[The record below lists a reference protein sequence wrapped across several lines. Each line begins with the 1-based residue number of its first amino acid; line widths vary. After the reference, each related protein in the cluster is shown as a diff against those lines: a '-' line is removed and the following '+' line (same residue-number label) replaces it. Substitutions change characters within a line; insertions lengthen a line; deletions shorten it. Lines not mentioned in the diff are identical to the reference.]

1 MTRRAACPILWGM
14 TRVLP
19 IRPGDPPE
27 MQARAM
33 DNLRFIRETMEAAA
47 TFTAVSG
54 WGTVIIGLTA
64 LVAAAL
70 AAATPSM
77 ARWVFIWMCEAVLSV
92 GISMY
97 TMSLKARSNG
107 LPLWS
112 EPARKILFSFA
123 PPMVVG
129 ALLTLVCFEHALL
142 ALLPGIWM
150 LLYGVGVVAAGTFS
164 VRIVP
169 VMGLAFMVVGTVALF
184 APPSWTTACM
194 AAGFGG
200 LHLFFGTLIAR
211 RHGG

>member
-1 MTRRAACPILWGM
+1 M

-19 IRPGDPPE
+19 LRPPEPPE

-54 WGTVIIGLTA
+54 WGTVLIGLTA
-64 LVAAAL
+64 LVAAGL
-70 AAATPSM
+70 AAATESTV
-77 ARWVFIWMCEAVLSV
+77 RWVFIWMVEAVLSV
-92 GISMY
+92 GISIY
-97 TMSLKARSNG
+97 TMSLKSRAAG

-112 EPARKILFSFA
+112 EPARKIVFSFV
-123 PPMVVG
+123 PPMLVG
-129 ALLTLVCFEHALL
+129 ALFTLVCFEHNLL
-142 ALLPGIWM
+142 GLLPGVWM

-184 APPSWTTACM
+184 APASWTTACM

-200 LHLFFGTLIAR
+200 LHLFFGALIAR

>member
-1 MTRRAACPILWGM
+1 M

-19 IRPGDPPE
+19 LRPAEPPE

-33 DNLRFIRETMEAAA
+33 DNLRFIRQTMEAAA
-47 TFTAVSG
+47 TFTALSG
-54 WGTVIIGLTA
+54 WGTMLMGLTA
-64 LVAAAL
+64 LGAAAL
-70 AAATPSM
+70 GASTGSV

-92 GISMY
+92 GISVY
-97 TMSLKARSNG
+97 TMTLKAHAAG

-112 EPARKILFSFA
+112 EPARKIVFSFA
-123 PPMVVG
+123 PPLGVG
-129 ALLTLVCFEHALL
+129 ALLTLVCYEHHLIG
-142 ALLPGIWM
+142 LLPGVWL

-169 VMGLAFMVVGTVALF
+169 VMGLAFMAVGTVALF
-184 APPSWTTACM
+184 ASPAWATACM

-200 LHLFFGTLIAR
+200 LHLAFGALIAR

>member
-1 MTRRAACPILWGM
+1 M
-14 TRVLP
+14 TRVIP
-19 IRPGDPPE
+19 IRPAEPPE

-33 DNLRFIRETMEAAA
+33 DNLRFIRETMEAAG

-54 WGTVIIGLTA
+54 WGTVVIGVTA
-64 LVAAAL
+64 IAAAGV
-70 AAATPSM
+70 AGVTYSTH
-77 ARWVFIWMCEAVLSV
+77 RWILIWLCEAGLSV
-92 GISMY
+92 AISVY
-97 TMSLKARSNG
+97 TMALKARSAK

-123 PPMVVG
+123 PPMAAG
-129 ALLTLVCFEHALL
+129 ALLTLVMYEHDLV
-142 ALLPGIWM
+142 ALLPGVWM

-169 VMGLAFMVVGTVALF
+169 VMGLAFMLVGAVALVGP
-184 APPSWTTACM
+184 ATWGTAFM

>member
-1 MTRRAACPILWGM
+1 M

-19 IRPGDPPE
+19 LRPTEPPE

-54 WGTVIIGLTA
+54 WGTVLIGLTA
-64 LVAAAL
+64 LVAAGL
-70 AAATPSM
+70 AAATESTV
-77 ARWVFIWMCEAVLSV
+77 RWVFIWMVEAVLSV
-92 GISMY
+92 GISIY
-97 TMSLKARSNG
+97 TMSLKSRAAG

-112 EPARKILFSFA
+112 EPARKIVFSFV
-123 PPMVVG
+123 PPMLVG
-129 ALLTLVCFEHALL
+129 ALLTLVCFEHNLL
-142 ALLPGIWM
+142 GLLPGVWM

-184 APPSWTTACM
+184 APASWTTACM

-200 LHLFFGTLIAR
+200 LHLFFGALIAR

>member
-1 MTRRAACPILWGM
+1 M

-19 IRPGDPPE
+19 LRPAEPPE

-54 WGTVIIGLTA
+54 WGTVLIGLTA
-64 LVAAAL
+64 LVAAGL
-70 AAATPSM
+70 AAATESTV
-77 ARWVFIWMCEAVLSV
+77 RWVFIWMVEAVLSV
-92 GISMY
+92 GISIY
-97 TMSLKARSNG
+97 TMSLKSRAAG

-112 EPARKILFSFA
+112 EPARKIVFSFV
-123 PPMVVG
+123 PPMLVG
-129 ALLTLVCFEHALL
+129 ALLTLVCFEHTLL
-142 ALLPGIWM
+142 GLLPGVWM

-184 APPSWTTACM
+184 APASWTTACM

-200 LHLFFGTLIAR
+200 LHLFFGALIAR

>member
-1 MTRRAACPILWGM
+1 
-14 TRVLP
+14 
-19 IRPGDPPE
+19 

-54 WGTVIIGLTA
+54 WGTVLIGATA
-64 LVAAAL
+64 LVATAL
-70 AAATPSM
+70 AASTGSV
-77 ARWVFIWMCEAVLSV
+77 ARWVFIWLCEAALSV

-97 TMSLKARSNG
+97 TMMLKARRAR

-112 EPARKILFSFA
+112 EPARKIVFSFV
-123 PPMVVG
+123 PPMAVG
-129 ALLTLVCFEHALL
+129 AMLTLVCYENHLVH
-142 ALLPGIWM
+142 LLPGIWL

-169 VMGLAFMVVGTVALF
+169 VMGIAFMCAGTAALF
-184 APPSWTTACM
+184 GPTAWTTVYM
-194 AAGFGG
+194 GAGFGG
-200 LHLFFGTLIAR
+200 LHLLFGALIAR

>member
-1 MTRRAACPILWGM
+1 
-14 TRVLP
+14 
-19 IRPGDPPE
+19 

-33 DNLRFIRETMEAAA
+33 DNLQFIRQTMEAAG

-54 WGTVIIGLTA
+54 WGTVVIGA
-64 LVAAAL
+64 SAIAAAAL
-70 AAATPSM
+70 AAVTHSTT
-77 ARWVFIWMCEAVLSV
+77 RWIFIWLCEAALSV
-92 GISMY
+92 AISVY
-97 TMSLKARSNG
+97 TMALKARSAK

-123 PPMVVG
+123 PPMAGG
-129 ALLTLVCFEHALL
+129 ALLTLVLFEHGLV
-142 ALLPGIWM
+142 ALLPGVWM
-150 LLYGVGVVAAGTFS
+150 LLYGIGVVAAGTFS

-169 VMGLAFMVVGTVALF
+169 VMGLAFMLVGTAALF
-184 APPSWTTACM
+184 APGSLGTAFM

>member
-1 MTRRAACPILWGM
+1 M

-19 IRPGDPPE
+19 LRPTESPE
-27 MQARAM
+27 IHARAM

-54 WGTVIIGLTA
+54 WGTVAIGATA
-64 LVAAAL
+64 IGAAVLSAM
-70 AAATPSM
+70 TQSTT
-77 ARWVFIWMCEAVLSV
+77 RWVFIWLCEAMLSV
-92 GISMY
+92 LISVY
-97 TMSLKARSNG
+97 TMAIKARRAQQ
-107 LPLWS
+107 PLWS
-112 EPARKILFSFA
+112 VSARKILFSFA
-123 PPMVVG
+123 PPMAVG
-129 ALLTLVCFEHALL
+129 ALLTLVFFEHGLL
-142 ALLPGIWM
+142 ALLPGTWI

-169 VMGLAFMVVGTVALF
+169 VMGIAFMAVGTVAMF
-184 APPSWTTACM
+184 VPPSWATECM

>member
-1 MTRRAACPILWGM
+1 M

-19 IRPGDPPE
+19 LRPPEPPE

-33 DNLRFIRETMEAAA
+33 DNLWFIRETMEAAG

-54 WGTVIIGLTA
+54 WGTVAIGATA
-64 LVAAAL
+64 IGAATLAAITHSTPRWIFIWLCEAAL
-70 AAATPSM
+70 
-77 ARWVFIWMCEAVLSV
+77 SV
-92 GISMY
+92 AISVY
-97 TMSLKARSNG
+97 TMALKARSAK

-123 PPMVVG
+123 PPMAGG
-129 ALLTLVCFEHALL
+129 ALLTLVLVQHSLI
-142 ALLPGIWM
+142 ALLPGVWM
-150 LLYGVGVVAAGTFS
+150 LLYGIGVVAAGTFS

-169 VMGLAFMVVGTVALF
+169 VMGLAFMAVGTGALF
-184 APPSWTTACM
+184 APAALATPFM

>member
-1 MTRRAACPILWGM
+1 M

-19 IRPGDPPE
+19 LRPTESPE
-27 MQARAM
+27 IHARAM

-54 WGTVIIGLTA
+54 WGTVAIGATA
-64 LVAAAL
+64 IGAAVLSAMTQS
-70 AAATPSM
+70 AT
-77 ARWVFIWMCEAVLSV
+77 RWVFIWLCEAMLSV
-92 GISMY
+92 LISVY
-97 TMSLKARSNG
+97 TMAIKARKAQQ
-107 LPLWS
+107 PLWS
-112 EPARKILFSFA
+112 VSARKILFSFA
-123 PPMVVG
+123 PPMAVG
-129 ALLTLVCFEHALL
+129 ALLTLVFFEHGLL
-142 ALLPGIWM
+142 ALLPGTWM

-169 VMGLAFMVVGTVALF
+169 VMGIAFMAVGTVAMF
-184 APPSWTTACM
+184 VPPSWATECM

>member
-1 MTRRAACPILWGM
+1 M
-14 TRVLP
+14 TRVIPLP
-19 IRPGDPPE
+19 VPSNDPPE

-33 DNLRFIRETMEAAA
+33 DNLRYIRETMEAAA

-54 WGTVIIGLTA
+54 WGTVLIGATA
-64 LVAAAL
+64 LVATAL
-70 AAATPSM
+70 AASTGST
-77 ARWVFIWMCEAVLSV
+77 ARWVFIWLSEAALSV
-92 GISMY
+92 AISIY
-97 TMSLKARSNG
+97 TMTLKARRAR

-123 PPMVVG
+123 PPMAVG
-129 ALLTLVCFEHALL
+129 AMLTLVCYENHLVH
-142 ALLPGIWM
+142 LLPGVWL

-169 VMGLAFMVVGTVALF
+169 VMGIAFMCVGTAALF
-184 APPSWTTACM
+184 GSPAWTTVYM

-200 LHLFFGTLIAR
+200 LHLFFGALIAR

>member
-1 MTRRAACPILWGM
+1 M

-19 IRPGDPPE
+19 LRPPEPPE

-54 WGTVIIGLTA
+54 WGTVLIGLTA
-64 LVAAAL
+64 LVAAGL
-70 AAATPSM
+70 AASTQSTV
-77 ARWVFIWMCEAVLSV
+77 RWVFIWMCEAVISV
-92 GISMY
+92 SISIY
-97 TMSLKARSNG
+97 TMSLKSRAAG

-112 EPARKILFSFA
+112 EPARKIVFSFV
-123 PPMVVG
+123 PPMLVG
-129 ALLTLVCFEHALL
+129 ALLTLVCFEHDLL
-142 ALLPGIWM
+142 GLLPGVWM

-184 APPSWTTACM
+184 APASWTTACM

-200 LHLFFGTLIAR
+200 LHLFFGALIAR